1 MYVRI
6 KGRIYK
12 VYEEN
17 GEFYII
23 RRIPSKERVD
33 PLNVVHEDFPKKPKK
48 IGVNVRPLIDSDKK
62 LRKTVEEL
70 EKLSAKEKSLR
81 EEFEKAKKNLMLCE
95 TRNGELIELITQIAA
110 SKGLPRDDA
119 IEALRQIRDFIKKCT
134 DEMTKITLENK
145 ELINQIKQLKREVD
159 TCNSRLRDCETKR
172 PVDCKDAERNN
183 AELRTEIERL
193 NDEIERLRRQ
203 PPPQVAVPDCSH
215 LERTIEQLQDQIENL
230 RANPNC
236 RTFQDI
242 IEQLQQEIQQ
252 LRGELEETRNPL
264 PPQIAVPDCSHL
276 ERTIEQ
282 LQDQIENLI
291 ANPDCSQLQDI
302 LDRSQY
308 EIQQLRDE
316 IDALRFEAMRKPVP
330 DCREAERIAAQLR
343 QDIEQL
349 RNNPDCRKIE
359 ETLRRRIGLLE
370 TELEGLQNLPPPRVP
385 DCSDAER
392 MVQEL
397 RAEIVDLKNKLK
409 LQLQDTLEFHAE
421 AQSLRSRPTDCNNFE
436 ETIKE
441 QKVQLAR
448 LTAVAD
454 ELNSRMAQ
462 LAQERDRAIAEIE
475 ALRRTPPPQVAVPDC
490 TKLQETVDRLQREI
504 NNLQANPDCGKVQK
518 VADKLKGQTETL
530 EAELEKLRNELGDCG
545 NLKKDI
551 ERLKKE
557 YELARKEAGS
567 MGNINEGLQHEIQSL
582 LVTINMLRGRW
593 EAMENETK
601 RLQSRIEQLEHNPPP
616 QVAVPIPDCSAVIAQ
631 LNDAK
636 HLIEQLQLENAPK
649 DCDRE
654 ERRIE
659 DLTKAV
665 DTQERKLQELTR
677 QNERLEA
684 KLRERI
690 PANCDKYIT
699 EIANLHRSIEQTV
712 EENRRTVNDLKD
724 THEQRVRAESERA
737 GQIQNALDKLKEAHR
752 QLQEKIPEMDRDLP
766 QKHETLRLEFADLLQ
781 QFKELQSK
789 ASKQEENLIV
799 AQRQTDEMQREGE
812 TIAQENSNLRQEV
825 RNLNSQIETTTE
837 LIIINSAQRGVL
849 GRNRHYLL
857 EKIGSLILE
866 CKTDAD
872 AQRTVAE
879 VMDKELEAKQEYAM
893 LENQITRLT
902 GVGDPNAAL
911 SMMFKV

>member
-81 EEFEKAKKNLMLCE
+81 EEFEKAKKNLILCE

-134 DEMTKITLENK
+134 DEMEKITLENK
-145 ELINQIKQLKREVD
+145 DLIKQIKQLKGEVD

-172 PVDCKDAERNN
+172 PVDCKDAERTN

-203 PPPQVAVPDCSH
+203 PPPQIAVPDCSH

-230 RANPNC
+230 RANP
-236 RTFQDI
+236 
-242 IEQLQQEIQQ
+242 
-252 LRGELEETRNPL
+252 
-264 PPQIAVPDCSHL
+264 
-276 ERTIEQ
+276 
-282 LQDQIENLI
+282 
-291 ANPDCSQLQDI
+291 DCSQLQDI
-302 LDRSQY
+302 LDSSQHD
-308 EIQQLRDE
+308 IQQLRDE
-316 IDALRFEAMRKPVP
+316 IDVLRFEAMRKP
-330 DCREAERIAAQLR
+330 
-343 QDIEQL
+343 
-349 RNNPDCRKIE
+349 
-359 ETLRRRIGLLE
+359 
-370 TELEGLQNLPPPRVP
+370 VP

-712 EENRRTVNDLKD
+712 EENRRTVNELKD
-724 THEQRVRAESERA
+724 AHEQRVHEESERA
-737 GQIQNALDKLKEAHR
+737 DQIKNALDNLKEAHR

-799 AQRQTDEMQREGE
+799 AQKQTDEMQREGE

-837 LIIINSAQRGVL
+837 LIRINSAQRGVL

-857 EKIGSLILE
+857 EKIGSLISE

-872 AQRTVAE
+872 ARQILEE
-879 VMDKELEAKQEYAM
+879 VMDKEHEAKEQYTE
-893 LENQITRLT
+893 LETQITKLT
-902 GVGDPNAAL
+902 GAGNPNAV
-911 SMMFKV
+911 SGMMFKV